1 MSRQRVSQY
10 GVMRRAGIRR
20 VTSWLAATVLVSLM
34 GAYPAMAQLPEGLSP
49 EVAERFMS
57 MSTRQQM
64 AIARQ
69 YGLSL
74 TQLKEQANEVLA
86 PEVSNVPGAPGLPQ
100 MGLGDRGVP
109 LLPYESP
116 GETLMLEEDGLL
128 DEEVDV
134 ETDEL
139 QRFGTSFFNG
149 EISTFA
155 QTDDAPVPSD
165 YRIGVGDELRIYI
178 YGGQERDVVTRV
190 SREGEML
197 VPPLEPLPVV
207 GLTLEAAR
215 DLVSEKIAEQIIGAR
230 AVVTLARLRAIS
242 ITLAGEV
249 AAPGT
254 YTVSGLTTLSQ
265 AVFQA
270 GGVSDIGSLRDIR
283 VLRQGGIV
291 TSFDLYDLLLKGD
304 ASNDIRL
311 RSGDVVFTPVAG
323 GEVTLD
329 GEVRRPA
336 IYEIKA
342 GDTMRNALDMAGGL
356 TPMAYPSSVSFKRF
370 SSAEDQGI
378 GTTLDLSLASDLNTV
393 LAAGDEIVVGSKGVQ
408 LANAVSVEGAVNRP
422 GAFGWRAELRVSDL
436 FSNSSSDFAENA
448 DLRYSLIVRQP
459 VPESPTSILYV
470 DLAEALEN
478 PGSMADIGLKARD
491 RLLVFSKADP
501 DALELLG
508 EEALVDETSRAMMLA
523 PVVAQ
528 LEADAVSGRTLPN
541 IVSVSGAVRA
551 PGIYP
556 LAQNADISYLLRAA
570 GGAVSTAYV
579 DAAEVRSVN
588 LSRGEELVSYRRVNL
603 GTREGQTVSLGAR
616 DHLTV
621 RQIPSAIDQDYVE
634 LRGEFRFPGRYR
646 IGRGETL
653 SDVIER
659 AGGLTAEA
667 YPRGSVFTRA
677 SVALNEQ
684 RRAEAFVADLQKTFA
699 SSLVTAESNNISV
712 VELEQIST
720 LLEQVP
726 AAGRIVVDLEAA
738 LAGDSVADLE
748 LEANDTIAVPR
759 APKTVTVI
767 GEVRQ
772 PGTHLMVSELTLD
785 DYISLSAGL
794 TPRADADAL
803 YVIKANGEVIMPKS
817 RNWWRF
823 ENNQARLE
831 AGDTVVAP
839 LDYEY
844 QEPISLWRDI
854 TQVIYQGVVA
864 VAAVA
869 NL

>member
-1 MSRQRVSQY
+1 MEKYRSFERANRAKLSPWLFIPLLLVASIAVVSPKP
-10 GVMRRAGIRR
+10 
-20 VTSWLAATVLVSLM
+20 
-34 GAYPAMAQLPEGLSP
+34 AYAQLPDGISP

-57 MSTRQQM
+57 MSSRQQM

-74 TQLKEQANEVLA
+74 NQLKELANEAIA
-86 PEVSNVPGAPGLPQ
+86 PEVSDLPGTPGLPQ

-109 LLPYESP
+109 LLPYEAP
-116 GETLMLEEDGLL
+116 GESIMLEDDGMLDDEA
-128 DEEVDV
+128 DEE
-134 ETDEL
+134 TYEL

-155 QTDDAPVPSD
+155 QTDDALVPSD

-207 GLTLEAAR
+207 GLTLEDAR
-215 DLVSEKIAEQIIGAR
+215 ELVSEKIGEQIIGAS

-249 AAPGT
+249 AGPGT
-254 YTVSGLTTLSQ
+254 YTVSGLTTVSQ

-270 GGVSDIGSLRDIR
+270 GGVSEIGSLRDIR
-283 VLRQGGIV
+283 VLRQGEIV
-291 TSFDLYDLLLKGD
+291 ARFDLYDLLLRGD
-304 ASNDIRL
+304 ASGDIRL
-311 RSGDVVFTPVAG
+311 QSGDVVFTPVAA

-336 IYEIKA
+336 IYEIKS
-342 GDTMRNALDMAGGL
+342 GDTIRNALAMAGGL

-370 SSAEDQGI
+370 SSSEDQGL
-378 GTTLDLSLASDLNTV
+378 GTTLDLSLTSDLNRN

-422 GAFGWRAELRVSDL
+422 GAFGWREGLRVSDL

-459 VPESPTSILYV
+459 APEATTSILYV

-478 PGSMADIGLKARD
+478 SGSAEDVPLRERD

-501 DALELLG
+501 DALELQG
-508 EEALVDETSRAMMLA
+508 EEALIDETSRALMLA
-523 PVVAQ
+523 PVLAQ
-528 LEADAVSGRTLPN
+528 LEADAASGRALPRV
-541 IVSVSGAVRA
+541 VSVSGAVRA
-551 PGIYP
+551 PGQYP
-556 LAQNADISYLLRAA
+556 LALNADVSYLLRAA
-570 GGAVSTAYV
+570 GGVLSTAYV

-588 LSRGEELVSYRRVNL
+588 LSRGEELVNFRRVNL
-603 GTREGQTVSLGAR
+603 ATEEGQAEPIGPR

-646 IGRGETL
+646 IGRGDKL
-653 SDVIER
+653 SDVIDR

-667 YPRGSVFTRA
+667 FTRGSIFTRA

-684 RRAEAFVADLQKTFA
+684 RRADAFVTDLQKTYA
-699 SSLVTAESNNISV
+699 SSLVTAESTNITAT
-712 VELEQIST
+712 ELEQISE
-720 LLEQVP
+720 LLGEVP

-738 LAGDSVADLE
+738 LAGDAIADLE
-748 LEANDTIAVPR
+748 LEPNDTITIPR
-759 APKTVTVI
+759 APNTVTVI

-772 PGTHLMVSELTLD
+772 PGTHLITSELSLD
-785 DYISLSAGL
+785 DYISLSAGF
-794 TPRADADAL
+794 TARADMDSV
-803 YVIKANGEVIMPKS
+803 YIIKANGEVVVPRAQS
-817 RNWWRF
+817 WLRF
-823 ENNQARLE
+823 ENRQARLE
-831 AGDTVVAP
+831 AGDTIVAP
-839 LDYEY
+839 LNYEY

-864 VAAVA
+864 LAAVA

>member
-1 MSRQRVSQY
+1 MNRQRVSQC
-10 GVMRRAGIRR
+10 GVVRRASKQR
-20 VTSWLAATVLVSLM
+20 VVSWLVSAVLVSLM
-34 GAYPAMAQLPEGLSP
+34 GAYPARGQLPEGLSP
-49 EVAERFMS
+49 EVAERFLS
-57 MSTRQQM
+57 MSARQQT

-69 YGLSL
+69 YGLPL
-74 TQLKEQANEVLA
+74 TQLKERANEVLA
-86 PEVSNVPGAPGLPQ
+86 PAASDLSGAPGLPQ

-109 LLPYESP
+109 LLPYESS
-116 GETLMLEEDGLL
+116 GETILQEEVGLL
-128 DEEVDV
+128 DEEAD
-134 ETDEL
+134 EQADEL
-139 QRFGTSFFNG
+139 ERFGTSFFNG

-178 YGGQERDVVTRV
+178 YGGQERDFVTRV

-197 VPPLEPLPVV
+197 LPPLEPLPVV

-230 AVVTLARLRAIS
+230 TVVTLARLRAIS

-254 YTVSGLTTLSQ
+254 YTVSGLTTVSQ
-265 AVFQA
+265 AIFQA

-283 VLRQGGIV
+283 VMRQGNV
-291 TSFDLYDLLLKGD
+291 VARFDLYDLLLKGD
-304 ASNDIRL
+304 ASGDIRL

-323 GEVTLD
+323 GEITLD

-336 IYEIKA
+336 IYEIKP
-342 GDTMRNALDMAGGL
+342 GDTIRTALDMAGGL

-370 SSAEDQGI
+370 NSAEDQGV
-378 GTTLDLSLASDLNTV
+378 GTTLDLSMTSDLTTV
-393 LAAGDEIVVGSKGVQ
+393 LAAGDEIVVGSKGLQ

-422 GAFGWRAELRVSDL
+422 GVFGWRAGLRVSDL
-436 FSNSSSDFAENA
+436 FSNSSSDFTENA

-459 VPESPTSILYV
+459 VPESPTSVLYV
-470 DLAEALEN
+470 DLAQALEK
-478 PGSMADIGLKARD
+478 PGSADDIALKARD

-528 LEADAVSGRTLPN
+528 LEAEALSGRTLPD

-556 LAQNADISYLLRAA
+556 LAQNADVRYLLRAA

-588 LSRGEELVSYRRVNL
+588 LSRGEERVSYRRVNL
-603 GTREGQTVSLGAR
+603 GSREGQAVPLSAR

-621 RQIPSAIDQDYVE
+621 RQIPSAIDQDYVQ

-659 AGGLTAEA
+659 AGGLTDEA
-667 YPRGSVFTRA
+667 YPRGSVFTRV

-684 RRAEAFVADLQKTFA
+684 RRAEAFVTDLQKTFA

-712 VELEQIST
+712 VELEQVSQ
-720 LLEQVP
+720 LLEQTPTV
-726 AAGRIVVDLEAA
+726 GRIVVDVEAA
-738 LAGDSVADLE
+738 LAGDPATDIE
-748 LEANDTIAVPR
+748 LEANDVITIPR
-759 APKTVTVI
+759 MPKTVTII

-772 PGTHLMVSELTLD
+772 PGTHLMVPGLTLN
-785 DYISLSAGL
+785 DYIGLAAGL
-794 TPRADADAL
+794 TPRANSEAL
-803 YVIKANGEVIMPKS
+803 YIIKANGEVLIPGS
-817 RNWWRF
+817 ASWWRF
-823 ENNQARLE
+823 ENSTARLE
-831 AGDTVVAP
+831 AGDTIVAP
-839 LDYEY
+839 LNYEY
-844 QEPISLWRDI
+844 QESISLWRDI

-864 VAAVA
+864 VAAIA

>member
-1 MSRQRVSQY
+1 MDT
-10 GVMRRAGIRR
+10 GWNLRRMKQATL
-20 VTSWLAATVLVSLM
+20 VLWLMVALVVVILT
-34 GAYPAMAQLPEGLSP
+34 AHQARAQLPEGLSP
-49 EVAERFMS
+49 EVAERFMA
-57 MSTRQQM
+57 MSPRQQM

-74 TQLKEQANEVLA
+74 NQIKEQANLALA
-86 PEVSNVPGAPGLPQ
+86 PKMPDANSATGLPQ
-100 MGLGDRGVP
+100 MGLGDRGVS
-109 LLPYESP
+109 LMPYEASGDP
-116 GETLMLEEDGLL
+116 AMLAEGELPDDRP
-128 DEEVDV
+128 DEE
-134 ETDEL
+134 TDQL
-139 QRFGTSFFNG
+139 QRFGTAFFNG
-149 EISTFA
+149 EVSTFA

-197 VPPLEPLPVV
+197 VPPLEPLPVM

-215 DLVSEKIAEQIIGAR
+215 ELVSEKIAEQIIGAR

-254 YTVSGLTTLSQ
+254 YTVSGLTTVSQ

-283 VLRQGGIV
+283 VLRQGKVIA
-291 TSFDLYDLLLKGD
+291 SFDLYALLLRGD
-304 ASNDIRL
+304 ASSDIRL
-311 RSGDVVFTPVAG
+311 RAGDVVFTPVAG

-342 GDTMRNALDMAGGL
+342 GDTMGKALAMAGGL

-370 SSAEDQGI
+370 SSSEDQGV
-378 GTTLDLSLASDLNTV
+378 GTTLDLSRNEDLNTV

-422 GAFGWRAELRVSDL
+422 GAFGWREELRVSDL

-459 VPESPTSILYV
+459 APELPLSILYV
-470 DLAEALEN
+470 DLANALES
-478 PGSMADIGLKARD
+478 PDSSHDIELRARD
-491 RLLVFSKADP
+491 RLLIFSKADP
-501 DALELLG
+501 DALALIG
-508 EEALVDETSRAMMLA
+508 EEALIDETSRAMMLA
-523 PVVAQ
+523 PVVSQ
-528 LEADAVSGRTLPN
+528 LEADAISGRALPKV
-541 IVSVSGAVRA
+541 VSVSGAVRA

-556 LAQNADISYLLRAA
+556 LAQNADVDYLLRAA

-588 LSRGEELVSYRRVNL
+588 LTRGQEVVSYRRVNL
-603 GTREGQTVSLGAR
+603 GTAQGQAEPIGPR

-621 RQIPSAIDQDYVE
+621 RQIPSAVDQDYVE

-646 IGRGETL
+646 IRRGERL

-667 YPRGSVFTRA
+667 YPRGSIFTRA

-684 RRAEAFVADLQKTFA
+684 RRAEAFVADLQKTYA
-699 SSLVTAESNNISV
+699 SSLVTAESNNVSV
-712 VELEQIST
+712 GELEQIST

-748 LEANDTIAVPR
+748 LEANDTLAIPR

-772 PGTHLMVSELTLD
+772 PGTHLMVSELSLD
-785 DYISLSAGL
+785 DYIGLSAGL

-803 YVIKANGEVIMPKS
+803 YIIKANGEVIMPKS
-817 RNWWRF
+817 RNWLRF
-823 ENNQARLE
+823 ENNQAGLE